1 MPSDRNRYVG
11 KPHAAIYD
19 RALASL
25 DAVGVARP
33 RVAAVGDSMAHD
45 VAGATAA
52 GVDSIFVAGGVHAAD
67 LGVAAGAGASVDAAR
82 LDAFLA
88 RFDARPTYAVPGFR
102 LS

>member
-1 MPSDRNRYVG
+1 MACAERRIASRAQRQS
-11 KPHAAIYD
+11 AAP
-19 RALASL
+19 LL
-25 DAVGVARP
+25 